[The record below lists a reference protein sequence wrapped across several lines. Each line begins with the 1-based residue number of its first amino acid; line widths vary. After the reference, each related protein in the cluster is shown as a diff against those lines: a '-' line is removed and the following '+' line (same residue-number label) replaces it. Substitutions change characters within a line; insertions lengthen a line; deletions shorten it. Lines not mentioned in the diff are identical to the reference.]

1 MYWNIDIVARS
12 NQSSYAGGSALM
24 VDTNEG
30 ARGKDIC
37 AFKFGLECEETIK
50 EEKPLNNTAPQ
61 VIAEL
66 MPKTRNGILLID
78 NADDANWYR
87 FITEKAFRDNTPNA
101 FGLIDP
107 YDFIMKL
114 ANLENRYTSK
124 YEELNDLVKQ
134 LDGIIN
140 PDREYETFSVK

>member
-1 MYWNIDIVARS
+1 
-12 NQSSYAGGSALM
+12 M

-87 FITEKAFRDNTPNA
+87 FI
-101 FGLIDP
+101 
-107 YDFIMKL
+107 MKL

-140 PDREYETFSVK
+140 PDKKSE

>member
-1 MYWNIDIVARS
+1 
-12 NQSSYAGGSALM
+12 
-24 VDTNEG
+24 
-30 ARGKDIC
+30 
-37 AFKFGLECEETIK
+37 
-50 EEKPLNNTAPQ
+50 
-61 VIAEL
+61 

-101 FGLIDP
+101 FGSIDP

-140 PDREYETFSVK
+140 PDKKSE

>member
-1 MYWNIDIVARS
+1 MIHAAKHPFARVLLNTNVS
-12 NQSSYAGGSALM
+12 KSAAML
-24 VDTNEG
+24 
-30 ARGKDIC
+30 
-37 AFKFGLECEETIK
+37 FGILDKIF
-50 EEKPLNNTAPQ
+50 TA
-61 VIAEL
+61 
-66 MPKTRNGILLID
+66 KTRNGILLID

-140 PDREYETFSVK
+140 PDKKANNILKYANKYHLLN